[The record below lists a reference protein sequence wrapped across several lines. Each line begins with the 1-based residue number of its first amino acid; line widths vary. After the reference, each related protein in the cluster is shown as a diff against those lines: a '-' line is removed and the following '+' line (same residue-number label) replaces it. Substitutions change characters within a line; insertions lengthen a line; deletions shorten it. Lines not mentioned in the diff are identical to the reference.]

1 MSVGQFIALRGQLD
15 GETLMG
21 YFSPITRPSDEGV
34 VGILARADAK
44 GGPIVRLLEL
54 SRPGSTFYMCAMGV
68 SFVCFADFSV

>member
-68 SFVCFADFSV
+68 SFAVFC